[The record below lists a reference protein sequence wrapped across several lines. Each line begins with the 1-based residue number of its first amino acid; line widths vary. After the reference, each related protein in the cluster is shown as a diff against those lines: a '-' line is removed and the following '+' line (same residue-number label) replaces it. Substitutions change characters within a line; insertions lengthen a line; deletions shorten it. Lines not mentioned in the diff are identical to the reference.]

1 MARLIYREKPY
12 EDELFLDYVER
23 IGFLNGF
30 ENTPRFCRWL
40 DNVFQRDFCE
50 DYSEFRPDRRR
61 QFVLSYL
68 IGEKIDTLELPSDSI
83 HRRISIGRRTI
94 CCRCFKESMYIRGYW
109 HLYEYK
115 TCHVHA
121 QNLNYYDGIAYK
133 HINLL
138 GVVKKY
144 RSESKYVENVVSKL
158 DALKGLSGMY
168 RELDWMNLEIEVV
181 YEMFNCL
188 SMDGLTRV
196 DGRKHVVCEIRQT
209 MLVGESFDRRSILIC
224 TCVKRYIFATNDALE
239 RLFCMLVWCAP
250 HGKEHVLKS
259 KYISMYSSW
268 ALERLLEVGFDVDE
282 WIGGVPDS
290 RGSLIRFL
298 DESVI
303 TESGLQY
310 LESRLEI
317 IFKEEKYKRAKQRR
331 LELEVGL
338 VAP

>member
-1 MARLIYREKPY
+1 M
-12 EDELFLDYVER
+12 FLDYMER
-23 IGFLNGF
+23 IGFFNGF

-40 DNVFQRDFCE
+40 DSVFKSDFCD
-50 DYSEFRPDRRR
+50 DYSDFRPDRRR
-61 QFVLSYL
+61 RFVLSYL
-68 IGEKIDTLELPSDSI
+68 NGEKINTLELPSDSI
-83 HRRISIGRRTI
+83 QRRISIGKRTI
-94 CCRCFKESMYIRGYW
+94 CCRCFRESMYIRGYW

-121 QNLNYYDGIAYK
+121 QNLNYYDGTAYK

-144 RSESKYVENVVSKL
+144 RSESKFVENLVSKL
-158 DALKGLSGMY
+158 DALNGISGMY
-168 RELDWMNLEIEVV
+168 REFDWVNLEIDVV

-196 DGRKHVVCEIRQT
+196 AGIKKVVFEIRKA
-209 MLVGESFDRRSILIC
+209 MSVGESFGRRSTLIC
-224 TCVKRYIFATNDALE
+224 ICVNRYIFATNDALE

-282 WIGGVPDS
+282 WIGGVPDY

-298 DESVI
+298 DDSVI
-303 TESGLQY
+303 SDRGLLY
-310 LESRLEI
+310 LERRLDSV
-317 IFKEEKYKRAKQRR
+317 FKDEKYRQAKQRR
-331 LELEVGL
+331 LELEVGF
-338 VAP
+338 VEP